1 MINLGIIKE
10 GKTPPDARVPLSPKQ
25 CVEVQKKFKNVKV
38 FVQSSQVRKFA
49 DDEYKALGIPV
60 VNDLNHCDI
69 LMGVKEVPIDM
80 LLPNKHYF
88 FFSHTIKKQ
97 PYNQK
102 LLQAIIKK
110 NIALTDYECLRSTA
124 NHRIIGFGKYAGIV
138 GTFHGLRAFGLRNNL
153 YSLKQPFECADR
165 KEFNEELLKVKL
177 PPIKIALTGSGRVA
191 HGIIEILQQL
201 NIREVGIRQYLTE
214 KFIEPVFVQLGV
226 TDYVKRIDGE
236 KSLVQDFF
244 KNPEHYKSD
253 FFRFAK
259 VTDLYLSG
267 HFWGKGSPFI
277 FTRAEAKHP
286 DFKIKVVADIS
297 CDIDGP
303 VACTIRPSTIDNP
316 LFGYH
321 PLEEKETEPFNKEAI
336 TVMAV
341 DNLPCELPRDASE
354 GFGEEL
360 IEKVFPH
367 LFGNDEKKIIEHATI
382 TRNGALT
389 NPFLYLSD
397 YLAGK

>member
-1 MINLGIIKE
+1 N
-10 GKTPPDARVPLSPKQ
+10 TPSDARAPLAPKQ
-25 CVEVQKKFKNVKV
+25 CVEVQKKFKCVIV
-38 FVQSSQVRKFA
+38 FVQSSQVSKFA

-80 LLPNKHYF
+80 LLPSKHYF

-259 VTDLYLSG
+259 VTDLYISG

-286 DFKIKVVADIS
+286 DF
-297 CDIDGP
+297 
-303 VACTIRPSTIDNP
+303 
-316 LFGYH
+316 
-321 PLEEKETEPFNKEAI
+321 
-336 TVMAV
+336 
-341 DNLPCELPRDASE
+341 
-354 GFGEEL
+354 
-360 IEKVFPH
+360 
-367 LFGNDEKKIIEHATI
+367 
-382 TRNGALT
+382 
-389 NPFLYLSD
+389 
-397 YLAGK
+397 